1 MAKFYFIAFAVTS
14 LLPAFC
20 NGSFCRRGKLE
31 RSQIHEYVLN
41 PVNEARQRLSAGKQK
56 NGLGGKNL
64 PAAKGMTKL
73 AWSCALEKIAIET
86 LNGRCMYKEDPT
98 DEDGRAT
105 LFQQYDLV
113 FLFLLCFI
121 PLVANASSLLGYGF
135 GDPIDAGIIKT
146 IFQNDLNYINIFALD
161 GVTPRKVVYKKK
173 TPQALQKFVNM
184 IRPKATKIGCAFV
197 KCNKPQDPYA
207 VYCVMNAKKL
217 NDGDVIYEA

>member
-1 MAKFYFIAFAVTS
+1 M
-14 LLPAFC
+14 LL
-20 NGSFCRRGKLE
+20 KLV
-31 RSQIHEYVLN
+31 SN
-41 PVNEARQRLSAGKQK
+41 N
-56 NGLGGKNL
+56 
-64 PAAKGMTKL
+64 
-73 AWSCALEKIAIET
+73 AWSCPLEKAAIET

-105 LFQQYDLV
+105 LFQQ
-113 FLFLLCFI
+113 
-121 PLVANASSLLGYGF
+121 GYGF
-135 GDPIDAGIIKT
+135 GDPIDAGLIKT

-173 TPQALQKFVNM
+173 TVPALQKFVNM

-197 KCNKPQDPYA
+197 KCNAPQDPYA

>member
-1 MAKFYFIAFAVTS
+1 MAKFYFIAFAVSS
-14 LLPAFC
+14 LLPALC

-31 RSQIHEYVLN
+31 RSQINEYVLN
-41 PVNEARQRLSAGKQK
+41 PVNEARRILTAGKQK
-56 NGLGGKNL
+56 NGDGGKNL

-73 AWSCALEKIAIET
+73 AWSCPLEKAAIET

-105 LFQQYDLV
+105 LFQQ
-113 FLFLLCFI
+113 
-121 PLVANASSLLGYGF
+121 GYGF
-135 GDPIDAGIIKT
+135 GDPIDAGLIKT

-173 TPQALQKFVNM
+173 TVPALQKFVNM

-197 KCNKPQDPYA
+197 KCNAPQDPYA